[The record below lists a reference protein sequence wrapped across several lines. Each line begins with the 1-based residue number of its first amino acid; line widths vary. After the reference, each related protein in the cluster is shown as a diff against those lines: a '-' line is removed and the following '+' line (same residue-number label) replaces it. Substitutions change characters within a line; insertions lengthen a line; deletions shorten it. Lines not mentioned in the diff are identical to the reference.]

1 MLITEANLSNFDEL
15 ISTINKV
22 LDDRDVPAYSG
33 SEANKVRSWF
43 TKKYV
48 QAIKDDEVDIPTQPH
63 KYKEGEPE
71 WMNKTGV
78 MDFTGELTAE
88 IVDEIVHIIDYFATL
103 EPNDLRKID
112 REPYKVIK
120 QKVADWDREMKS
132 TSNDQRNEDNLKKQ
146 LIPNVDYKV
155 VETLS
160 SGLKWVKLI
169 SPKSKDVEGDSMG
182 HCVANDSYET
192 EDIYS
197 LWDSKNRSHVTIEA
211 NDRRKTIK
219 QIKGKGNKSP
229 VEKYIPACVD
239 YIVKSI
245 LDGYSILRDGQFF
258 GMVKYN
264 EEFYFDRVEDIPEK
278 YRDNVKLRKWFDQI
292 YPTIVYPRQQQAIAD
307 LMKRIKIA

>member
-88 IVDEIVHIIDYFATL
+88 IVDEIVHITDYFATL

-146 LIPNVDYKV
+146 LVPNVDYKV

-169 SPKSKDVEGDSMG
+169 SPKSKDIEGDSMG

-245 LDGYSILRDGQFF
+245 LDGYSILGDGQFF

-307 LMKRIKIA
+307 LMKRIKLV